1 MLNKEEWG
9 MSFLQVVTEEEICCK
24 IYLNVHIYLLQNT
37 DIHKKEICWY
47 EGELIYD
54 KSGGK

>member
-1 MLNKEEWG
+1 